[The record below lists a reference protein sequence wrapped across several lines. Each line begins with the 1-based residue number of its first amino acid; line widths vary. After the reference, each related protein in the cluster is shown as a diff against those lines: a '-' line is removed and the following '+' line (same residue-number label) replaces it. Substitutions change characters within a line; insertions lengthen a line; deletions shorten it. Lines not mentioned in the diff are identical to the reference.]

1 MKPEE
6 NFPLILVRGLEK
18 IYDNGE
24 VSTPAIQGVSFTI
37 KKGEFV
43 AIIGASGSGKS
54 TLLHILGFLDKQSG
68 GDYFFEGKTMN
79 DYSEKDIALIRNEK
93 IGFVFQSFNLLK
105 KTTVFDNVR
114 LPLIYSRVKESQW
127 NQLTAEAIKK
137 VGLAHRQNYETA
149 KLSGGE
155 RQRVAI
161 ARALVNQPQI
171 IFADEPTG
179 NLDSRSGQIIMDII
193 QSLHEEGHTIVLIT
207 HEKYTSEMAER
218 IIELKDGQVLN
229 DSRVSQR
236 RFARQ
241 GFVK

>member
-54 TLLHILGFLDKQSG
+54 TLLHILGFLDKQSD

-137 VGLAHRQNYETA
+137 VGLTHRQNYETA

-155 RQRVAI
+155 RQRVAS

-193 QSLHEEGHTIVLIT
+193 QNLHEEGHTIVLIT

-218 IIELKDGQVLN
+218 IIELKDGQILN

-241 GFVK
+241 GFIK

>member
-1 MKPEE
+1 MTEK
-6 NFPLILVRGLEK
+6 NSPLILVRGLNK

-24 VSTPAIQGVSFTI
+24 VSTPAVQGVSFAI
-37 KKGEFV
+37 RKGEFV

-54 TLLHILGFLDKQSG
+54 TLLHILGFLDKQSS
-68 GDYFFEGKTMN
+68 GDYFFEGRTMN
-79 DYSEKDIALIRNEK
+79 DYSEEDIALIRNEK
-93 IGFVFQSFNLLK
+93 MGFIFQSFNLLK

-114 LPLIYSRVKESQW
+114 LPLIYSRVKEAQW
-127 NQLTAEAIKK
+127 NQLTSDAIKK
-137 VGLAHRQNYETA
+137 VGLDHRQNHETS

-161 ARALVNQPQI
+161 ARALVNRPQV

-179 NLDSRSGQIIMDII
+179 NLDSHSGRIIMNII
-193 QSLHEEGHTIVLIT
+193 QKLHEDGHTVVLIT

-218 IIELKDGQVLN
+218 IIELKDGKVLN

-236 RFARQ
+236 RFARE
-241 GFVK
+241 GFIK

>member
-1 MKPEE
+1 MSKE
-6 NFPLILVRGLEK
+6 NHPLILVKDLSK

-24 VSTPAIQGVSFTI
+24 VSTPAVQGVSFAI
-37 KKGEFV
+37 RKGEFV

-54 TLLHILGFLDKQSG
+54 TLLHILGFLDKQSS
-68 GDYFFEGKTMN
+68 GDYFFEEKAMT
-79 DYSEKDIALIRNEK
+79 DYSEEDLALIRNEK
-93 IGFVFQSFNLLK
+93 MGFIFQSFNLLK

-114 LPLIYSRVKESQW
+114 LPLIYSRIKESQW
-127 NQLTAEAIKK
+127 NQLTVEAIEK

-161 ARALVNQPQI
+161 ARALINQPQI

-179 NLDSRSGQIIMDII
+179 NLDSHSGRIIMDII
-193 QSLHEEGHTIVLIT
+193 QKLHEDGHTVVLIT

-218 IIELKDGQVLN
+218 IIELKDGQIVS

-241 GFVK
+241 GFIK